1 MSLKLQVQKD
11 LTKAIKEGNR
21 VSIDSLRSVISA
33 ITVGE
38 KAQGKSL
45 EDSEIIKIFA
55 KLVKDRKTSIE
66 MFETGGRKDL
76 VEKEQNQITIL
87 ETYLPKAMSLEEV
100 TSIIKNIIS
109 TNGYTKAD
117 MGKVMKDFN
126 SKYAGQ
132 ADGKT
137 VSEIVKNTL

>member
-1 MSLKLQVQKD
+1 MSLKLKIQSD
-11 LTKAIKEGNR
+11 LSKSIKEGNK
-21 VSIDSLRSVISA
+21 VYVDTLRNVISA

-38 KAQGKSL
+38 KANGKNL
-45 EDSEIIKIFA
+45 EDSDIIKIFS

-66 MFETGGRKDL
+66 MFEQGGRKDL
-76 VEKEQNQITIL
+76 VEKEQSQIKVL
-87 ETYLPKAMSLEEV
+87 ESYLPKAMSTEEI
-100 TSIIKNIIS
+100 TTAIKEIVS
-109 TNGYTKAD
+109 LNGYTKAD

-137 VSEIVKNTL
+137 VSEIVKSLL